1 VNRWLTLCFSL
12 DGAIVEHR
20 FCHRVP
26 HRATSLTIYHQ
37 VEADKAKPRPGQRV
51 PRAQGKSAAASAAAA
66 AKGKS
71 GTKPKPP
78 PTPFLLIAVPDATM
92 TLDSLASA
100 LAPLLAKHP
109 DGGLL
114 LLGPPGLPHTHWPR
128 GLPLTAAAQADAC
141 AKLLRFLCTAPAG
154 RGIDR

>member
-1 VNRWLTLCFSL
+1 M
-12 DGAIVEHR
+12 
-20 FCHRVP
+20 
-26 HRATSLTIYHQ
+26 
-37 VEADKAKPRPGQRV
+37 
-51 PRAQGKSAAASAAAA
+51 PRAGGKQSAAAAAAAAASA

-92 TLDSLASA
+92 TLDSLAAA

-114 LLGPPGLPHTHWPR
+114 LLGLPGLPHHEPR
-128 GLPLTAAAQADAC
+128 
-141 AKLLRFLCTAPAG
+141 AKRVVMLW
-154 RGIDR
+154 